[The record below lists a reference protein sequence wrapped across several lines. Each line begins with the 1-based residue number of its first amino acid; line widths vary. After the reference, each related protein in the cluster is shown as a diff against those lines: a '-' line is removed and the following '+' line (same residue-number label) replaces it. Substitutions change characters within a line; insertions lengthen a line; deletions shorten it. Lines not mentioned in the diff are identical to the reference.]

1 MIKVNNVKDQPIE
14 QQLVSELE
22 TLYPKIERSV
32 RAYTIGTGLDSRDL
46 TQDAFLKAV
55 KSLDRYNRDA
65 SLYTWIFRIARNTC
79 IDAMRKLKTRRQ
91 YNAQEVEADTQTV
104 SDSDSYKSDYEH
116 REEQNMV
123 RRVMASMPDDYRE
136 LIILK
141 DFEGLQYNEI
151 AAITELQEGTV
162 KSRLFRARVML
173 KEGLLKAGY
182 VHEP

>member
-1 MIKVNNVKDQPIE
+1 MINVQDQPIE
-14 QQLVSELE
+14 QQLLSELE
-22 TLYPKIERSV
+22 TLYPRIERSV
-32 RAYTIGTGLDSRDL
+32 RAYTNGTGLDSGDL

-55 KSLDRYNRDA
+55 KSLNQYNQDS
-65 SLYTWIFRIARNTC
+65 SLYTWIYRIARNTC

-91 YNAQEVEADTQTV
+91 YDAPDVDADTQTD

-151 AAITELQEGTV
+151 AIITGLQEGTV